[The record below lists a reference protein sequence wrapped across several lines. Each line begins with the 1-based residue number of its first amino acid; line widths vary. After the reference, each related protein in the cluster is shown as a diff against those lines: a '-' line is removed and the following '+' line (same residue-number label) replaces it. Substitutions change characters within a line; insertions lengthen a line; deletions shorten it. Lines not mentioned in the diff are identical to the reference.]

1 MEDNKA
7 YGFYAM
13 LDRMQY
19 INRWGLMRNNRVENI
34 KEHSFDVAVIAHA
47 LAVLHNAKFPDPI
60 KVDRYQVLAYAL
72 YHDCTEIITG
82 DLPTPIKY
90 RNETIKQAYKEVEH
104 EAAERLSSLLP
115 EVMQDEYLELLDPA
129 YEGEEGIMIKKL
141 VKAADRIAAYIKC
154 LTEEASGNTEFT
166 SAKETILSTIDNIK
180 LPEVDYFMEK
190 FVPSYGFTLD
200 ELNAGR
206 KDETI

>member
-166 SAKETILSTIDNIK
+166 SAKETILSTIDNIM